1 MSNENIREL
10 AYEDYCAGLKYKEI
24 ADKYNVKL
32 STILEKEKV
41 ATKRKSCNQKYKK
54 VATSKRRYKS

>member
-1 MSNENIREL
+1 MCPNENIREL

-32 STILEKEKV
+32 VLIENIK
-41 ATKRKSCNQKYKK
+41 KRTTYI
-54 VATSKRRYKS
+54 V